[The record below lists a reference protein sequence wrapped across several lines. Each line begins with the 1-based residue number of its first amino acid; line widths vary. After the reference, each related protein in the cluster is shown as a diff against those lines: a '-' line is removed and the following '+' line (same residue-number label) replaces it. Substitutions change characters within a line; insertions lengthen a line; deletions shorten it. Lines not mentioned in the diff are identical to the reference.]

1 MADRRVKERERVWGR
16 RPVILRFDPGHTRPV
31 EPKQSDALSAE
42 DASAMLAAL
51 FQSVIQTDGIYQE
64 PAPKVSEPPP
74 QWFLVDSHESNA
86 IRIPIEIE
94 QNETEMEPESAE
106 AATAV
111 AEPPPKPK
119 NRSFWRLQGPHMSF
133 HIFPPRQS

>member
-31 EPKQSDALSAE
+31 EPKPSEAIAPE
-42 DASAMLAAL
+42 EASAMLAAL
-51 FQSVIQTDGIYQE
+51 FQSVIQTDGIYSE

-74 QWFLVDSHESNA
+74 QWFLVDSHESSTV
-86 IRIPIEIE
+86 RTPIEIE
-94 QNETEMEPESAE
+94 QNQPEMEAEPAES
-106 AATAV
+106 ATAV

-133 HIFPPRQS
+133 HIFPPRQT